1 MTVHVQFARMCDA
14 DSALVE
20 LHGLGHTATRHES
33 ELEFDCE
40 AAEDAVLIGQVSH
53 ALDDWLEEH
62 ELPFTP
68 DQTDEHTLV
77 VRPPVG

>member
-1 MTVHVQFARMCDA
+1 VTVHVQFTRTCDT

-20 LHGLGHTATRHES
+20 LHGLGHTATLHES

-40 AAEDAVLIGQVSH
+40 PSEDPVLMAQVGH

-62 ELPFTP
+62 ALPFTP
-68 DQTDEHTLV
+68 EQTDEHTLV
-77 VRPPVG
+77 VRPPAG